1 MQWSAVST
9 QGPSPLPR
17 SLHSAVL
24 LKNKM
29 VVFGGWVPVLTEE
42 GALPVH
48 ESEWKCSNSLACL
61 NIGMYLDLYCV
72 SLTAL
77 VTNRYQYMGGDA

>member
-1 MQWSAVST
+1 MLCVENMQWSAVTT
-9 QGPSPLPR
+9 QGPAPFPR

-29 VVFGGWVPVLTEE
+29 VVFGGWVPVLTED
-42 GALPVH
+42 GGLPAH

-61 NIGMYLDLYCV
+61 NTGEV
-72 SLTAL
+72 
-77 VTNRYQYMGGDA
+77 V

>member
-1 MQWSAVST
+1 MQWSAISA
-9 QGPSPLPR
+9 QGSPPLPR

-29 VVFGGWVPVLTEE
+29 IVFGGWVPVLTDE
-42 GALPVH
+42 GTLPPH

-61 NIGMYLDLYCV
+61 NIGIC
-72 SLTAL
+72 STI
-77 VTNRYQYMGGDA
+77 